1 MKINKLVTSYGVI
14 TNPSEHIAKMVI
26 KSPFSAKT
34 IINKPVAK
42 SLQQVKDSGINL
54 VPVSPGLNP
63 KSSLTGL
70 KINKL
75 T

>member
-26 KSPFSAKT
+26 KSPFSAKA

-42 SLQQVKDSGINL
+42 SLQQLKDSGIKL
-54 VPVSPGLNP
+54 VPVSPGLTP
-63 KSSLTGL
+63 KSSLAGL